1 MPNTEPHFHKSYLL
15 HFASQQNNN
24 ETLARNPCTKSWPI
38 INSQVQLD
46 GRLCCLVLQ
55 PAVAFQRLCLTE
67 VGVILIPY
75 SFDVPIETRPPFTV
89 QAEMPLMFGEKIGK
103 QEINI
108 PAINCPSLPTQTY
121 LGLPHLN
128 CH

>member
-1 MPNTEPHFHKSYLL
+1 MEVAVGCVLFRRSQNLKLQYGNVVCDGDSKTIQALNTEVYGD
-15 HFASQQNNN
+15 
-24 ETLARNPCTKSWPI
+24 TPI
-38 INSQVQLD
+38 IKEDCINH
-46 GRLCCLVLQ
+46 
-55 PAVAFQRLCLTE
+55 VAKT
-67 VGVILIPY
+67 
-75 SFDVPIETRPPFTV
+75 
-89 QAEMPLMFGEKIGK
+89 EMPLMFGGKIGK

>member
-1 MPNTEPHFHKSYLL
+1 MYVCMYVS
-15 HFASQQNNN
+15 
-24 ETLARNPCTKSWPI
+24 
-38 INSQVQLD
+38 
-46 GRLCCLVLQ
+46 
-55 PAVAFQRLCLTE
+55 
-67 VGVILIPY
+67 
-75 SFDVPIETRPPFTV
+75 
-89 QAEMPLMFGEKIGK
+89 EMPLMFGGKIGK

>member
-1 MPNTEPHFHKSYLL
+1 MNLKGNSAPEARGAKPFQHSNIYYDTF
-15 HFASQQNNN
+15 FSQN
-24 ETLARNPCTKSWPI
+24 A
-38 INSQVQLD
+38 
-46 GRLCCLVLQ
+46 
-55 PAVAFQRLCLTE
+55 AVAIFQKGLSQKCGKCGNFFIKCEQNFENVGPLGTLLTSS
-67 VGVILIPY
+67 PY
-75 SFDVPIETRPPFTV
+75 T
-89 QAEMPLMFGEKIGK
+89 EMPLMFGEKIGK

>member
-1 MPNTEPHFHKSYLL
+1 MRKCLHIFWSSLLIYGITLSILAQFLELGYSDWFRLTIKRILSVWSLNDFFSQTTEPN
-15 HFASQQNNN
+15 AS
-24 ETLARNPCTKSWPI
+24 K
-38 INSQVQLD
+38 
-46 GRLCCLVLQ
+46 
-55 PAVAFQRLCLTE
+55 
-67 VGVILIPY
+67 PY
-75 SFDVPIETRPPFTV
+75 S
-89 QAEMPLMFGEKIGK
+89 EMPLMFGGKIGK

>member
-1 MPNTEPHFHKSYLL
+1 MFVLPIRIQELNYSNLEVFRHSGESKFLL
-15 HFASQQNNN
+15 TS
-24 ETLARNPCTKSWPI
+24 ES
-38 INSQVQLD
+38 
-46 GRLCCLVLQ
+46 
-55 PAVAFQRLCLTE
+55 
-67 VGVILIPY
+67 
-75 SFDVPIETRPPFTV
+75 
-89 QAEMPLMFGEKIGK
+89 EMPLMFGEKIGK